1 MNQTRGGPESVE
13 QRRRFYRIDDEV
25 VLQYREV
32 PEEDVER
39 LPQLLAERF
48 PDSFTLGARFASLN
62 QQLRPLLKEIEGD
75 SPAVAKYVA
84 AIDEKLDLLAQV
96 LLARDTDLIDQPTR
110 QVNLSAGGMAFFA
123 DQPLVPGAVLE
134 LRLILFPSFTGILVY
149 GRVAYCRDQGA
160 GDFRWRVA
168 VEFLRM
174 GEEERDL
181 IVKHVL
187 RKDAAKLLSRRD
199 GG

>member
-1 MNQTRGGPESVE
+1 MNQSMSRRDGGE
-13 QRRRFYRIDDEV
+13 QRRRYYRVDDEV

-32 PEEDVER
+32 PDEDAER
-39 LPQLLAERF
+39 LPALLAERF

-62 QQLRPLLKEIEGD
+62 QQLRPLLKEIESD
-75 SPAVAKYVA
+75 SPAVAKYLV

-110 QVNLSAGGMAFFA
+110 LVNLSAGGLAFFT
-123 DQPLVPGAVLE
+123 DQALAPGAVLE
-134 LRLILFPSFTGILVY
+134 LRIILFPSFTGLLSY

-160 GDFRWRVA
+160 GEYRWRVA
-168 VEFLRM
+168 VEFLSM

-187 RKDAAKLLSRRD
+187 RKDAAQLLTRRD
-199 GG
+199 ER